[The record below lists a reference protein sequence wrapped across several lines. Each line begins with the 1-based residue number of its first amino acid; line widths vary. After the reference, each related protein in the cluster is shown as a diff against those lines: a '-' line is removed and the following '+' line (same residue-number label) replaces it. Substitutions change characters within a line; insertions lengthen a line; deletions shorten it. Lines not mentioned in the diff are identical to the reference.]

1 MNPRPR
7 APDRSGAAPYGSH
20 NPYTRFAHP
29 AGFGTS
35 EVDGCAPRS
44 ASWFFRYEDPARST
58 EPIFAAIAVMTPELA
73 QAIDGVFI
81 YMADLLERIERNEA
95 IDRLDERSAFLS
107 LLQTGQQRLGAR
119 EDWPFVQYALV
130 AWIDDL
136 LSDIE
141 WSGKDRWNYYRLEFD
156 FYQSRESDTGFF
168 HKAGEAATRGLSDAL
183 EVCFI
188 CVMLGFRGFFREADA
203 EAKAKQLKLPHSLPE
218 WIKRTVA
225 ILRRDPAI
233 VAAARGALPN
243 GRTIDVPLALDGRL
257 EYRRALGRLAA
268 TGGLWSAVSC
278 VELLFGRGIVP
289 AATGLSLAAGMSG
302 GALWSARQ
310 LRQSTTS
317 PWAAELRTAFQSG
330 WNAIQA
336 VSSEAAAWPV
346 FLVLGLR
353 DRKQAQSLF
362 AQAAIQFRLEGLP
375 ESGPL
380 LFGLGDFR
388 NTADEPTQGIWI
400 APLGGDRVG
409 CLAAKRAEVD
419 LQRADQPHVGHTPGG
434 SESAR
439 VPGASSV
446 QQSFPQSPSSG
457 MTFVTDSDSLLNEQ
471 AHDDAVPLAAVPT
484 ATVAFGGAQAAAA
497 IHPREPTGSGGGRN
511 SGGSSRLPGTSIP
524 RSAQVQLSAAED
536 TDQGAR
542 LAALCELLQTVRE
555 PAHPV
560 SGVLSVVPFG
570 FLTGHREQ
578 VDELIRAVA
587 RDLAGVQLACG
598 LRVPILGL
606 IGGCEVDPGFRELMR
621 RFGLTTAHRRR
632 FGQGLPAGALV
643 DSVHLSALV
652 NHLCGMVDD
661 WTLRHF
667 QERDGLVKSG
677 NIHLYAFLARLRS
690 IYRPELHRLITRGYG
705 GAADLAALTRDSDHE
720 SRLAASRAAPASP
733 AEVTPVELMGIY
745 FAATGETSDRQGFAR
760 STFEK
765 LQTDAP
771 PVEWLPGTLIRD
783 SRLARAAALLRA
795 ACYAVIPLF
804 VLLSILWANSLRG

>member
-1 MNPRPR
+1 
-7 APDRSGAAPYGSH
+7 
-20 NPYTRFAHP
+20 
-29 AGFGTS
+29 
-35 EVDGCAPRS
+35 
-44 ASWFFRYEDPARST
+44 
-58 EPIFAAIAVMTPELA
+58 MTPELA

-119 EDWPFVQYALV
+119 EDWPYIQYALV

-141 WSGKDRWNYYRLEFD
+141 WSGKDRWNYYRLELD
-156 FYQSRESDTGFF
+156 FYQSRESDTAFF
-168 HKAGEAATRGLSDAL
+168 HKAGEAATRGHSDAL
-183 EVCFI
+183 EVCFL

-203 EAKAKQLKLPHSLPE
+203 EEKAKQLKLPHSLPE
-218 WIKRTVA
+218 WIKRTIA

-243 GRTIDVPLALDGRL
+243 GRTIEPPLPLEGPLD
-257 EYRRALGRLAA
+257 YRRALGRLTA
-268 TGGLWSAVSC
+268 TGGLWSAVSL
-278 VELLFGRGIVP
+278 VELLFGRGLAP
-289 AATGLSLAAGMSG
+289 AAFGLTVATGMT
-302 GALWSARQ
+302 GASLWSARQ
-310 LRQSTTS
+310 LRQSATS
-317 PWAAELRTAFQSG
+317 PWTPELKTAFQTG
-330 WNAIQA
+330 WNAIRA
-336 VSSEAAAWPV
+336 VSSEAATWPV

-362 AQAAIQFRLEGLP
+362 AQAALQYRLEGLP

-388 NTADEPTQGIWI
+388 NADNEPTRGIWI
-400 APLGGDRVG
+400 ATLGGDRVG
-409 CLAAKRAEVD
+409 CLAAKRAEFD
-419 LQRADQPHVGHTPGG
+419 LQRSDQSPAGDTPREYP
-434 SESAR
+434 SDR
-439 VPGASSV
+439 KPGASAV
-446 QQSFPQSPSSG
+446 NESFPRAPSSG
-457 MTFVTDSDSLLNEQ
+457 MTFVTDSDSLLDEQ
-471 AHDDAVPLAAVPT
+471 ADDAVPLAPAPT
-484 ATVAFGGAQAAAA
+484 ATVAFAGAQAAAA
-497 IHPREPTGSGGGRN
+497 IVPREPNGGTGGRG
-511 SGGSSRLPGTSIP
+511 SGGSSRMPGAPIP
-524 RSAQVQLSAAED
+524 RPARVQLSAAED
-536 TDQGAR
+536 SEQGAR
-542 LAALCELLQTVRE
+542 LAALCDLLQTVRE
-555 PAHPV
+555 PVPAI

-570 FLTGHREQ
+570 FLTEHREQ

-632 FGQGLPAGALV
+632 FGQSLAAGALA
-643 DSVHLSALV
+643 DSTQLSALV

-690 IYRPELHRLITRGYG
+690 VYRPELHRLVTRGYG
-705 GAADLAALTRDSDHE
+705 GAADLAALTRESDRE
-720 SRLAASRAAPASP
+720 SQPASSHTVPLSP
-733 AEVTPVELMGIY
+733 AEITPVELMGIY

-771 PVEWLPGTLIRD
+771 PVEWLPGTLTRD
-783 SRLARAAALLRA
+783 TRLARAATLVRA